1 MSTRTAL
8 YQTMRRDLNSL
19 ASIVGVRERE
29 LQKYLSPNTSQ
40 SFLYHLCSSLQ
51 NSGMMTNT
59 ILFRGINNLII
70 KEVMCDYDSTLAFK
84 KYKSW
89 QDIYNTFLSKGILDK
104 GSRKNKETNWE
115 KYCKGLYEGLQFLD
129 GGGDSLIRELS
140 SSKELNRNNLKKVKD
155 ISKRI
160 HGLGFALTCDWLK
173 ECGCTW
179 LAKPDTHLNDV
190 IKAFKNTRTITD
202 EEVLEEVYFWANEI
216 ELRGIDLDI
225 TAYKLDRIIWLLCT
239 ENFFL
244 DKKSSGKDALI
255 RKIKEE

>member
-1 MSTRTAL
+1 MSARTDL
-8 YQTMRRDLNSL
+8 YLTMLRDLNSL
-19 ASIVGVRERE
+19 ASIAGVKEGE
-29 LQKYLSPNTSQ
+29 LQKYFSPDTSQ

-59 ILFRGINNLII
+59 ILFRGINNPII
-70 KEVMCDYDSTLAFK
+70 KEVMCNYDSTLSFK
-84 KYKSW
+84 KYKGW

-115 KYCKGLYEGLQFLD
+115 KYCKGLYGGLQFL
-129 GGGDSLIRELS
+129 GEGGDSLIKELS
-140 SSKELNRNNLKKVKD
+140 SSKELNRDNLKRIKN

-190 IKAFKNTRTITD
+190 IKALRNTGPVTD
-202 EEVLEEVYFWANEI
+202 EEVLGEVFFWANEI
-216 ELRGIDLDI
+216 KLCGIDPDI
-225 TAYKLDRIIWLLCT
+225 TTYKLDRVIWLLCT
-239 ENFFL
+239 GNFFL

-255 RKIKEE
+255 KKIKEE